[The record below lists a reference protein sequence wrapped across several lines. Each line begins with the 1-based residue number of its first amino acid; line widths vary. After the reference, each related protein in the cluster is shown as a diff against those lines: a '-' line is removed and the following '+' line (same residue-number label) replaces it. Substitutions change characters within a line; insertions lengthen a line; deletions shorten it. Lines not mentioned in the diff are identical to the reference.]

1 MFSNEVCAK
10 ELCGVVNGLL
20 IGENMPVN
28 KKRSTVVPL
37 YKGKENVLE
46 CSNYHTIKLMEHGM
60 KVLECVREKIE
71 KNG

>member
-1 MFSNEVCAK
+1 MFSNMCVK
-10 ELCGVVNGLL
+10 ELCGVANGLL

-60 KVLECVREKIE
+60 KVMERVLVKRVR
-71 KNG
+71 